1 MRNEFKGANRV
12 SDTLQIV
19 TLTMRKIIHR
29 IGIPLITSTP
39 VRKIKHTVHN
49 RVAEV
54 HIGTRHINLRTKNH
68 FAWFNITAI
77 HFAEKLQTFFC
88 GAVAIRTI
96 FSWFG
101 RCSFLCGNFFRSL
114 LIYISL
120 SRKNAP
126 FGKIPKILK
135 IVAGIANLAPL
146 ITEPLNVF
154 FNGTYVFKVF
164 LLGVGVIHTKVTLTA
179 KFLSNAEVH
188 CYCLCVTNM
197 KITVGFRREARLKS
211 SSVFTLCKVILYN
224 LFYEVQR
231 LFRFVLNFYVCHFL

>member
-1 MRNEFKGANRV
+1 
-12 SDTLQIV
+12 
-19 TLTMRKIIHR
+19 MRKIIHR
-29 IGIPLITSTP
+29 IGIPLVTCTP

-49 RVAEV
+49 GVAEV

-77 HFAEKLQTFFC
+77 HFAEKLQTFFS

-96 FSWFG
+96 LAGFSG
-101 RCSFLCGNFFRSL
+101 STFLCGNFFRSL

-154 FNGTYVFKVF
+154 FYGTYVFKVF
-164 LLGVGVIHTKVTLTA
+164 LLGVGVIHTKVTLTT
-179 KFLSNAEVH
+179 KFFGNSKVH
-188 CYCLCVTNM
+188 CNSLGMTNV
-197 KITVGFRREARLKS
+197 KITIGFGRKACLKS
-211 SSVFTLCKVILYN
+211 TSIFTLCQVILYN